1 MRQKGSMTI
10 AMCMMLSVM
19 LGIMAAGIKLCRE
32 QYARVQAV
40 NAADT
45 GLYSV
50 FSEYERDL
58 LEEYDLFFLDSGYGR
73 GAIDAYHV
81 VQQMENSM
89 ALTLKSGIRGSRQE
103 SCSIT
108 GYRLA
113 TDNAGEAFCAQA
125 AEAVREHLGTAAV
138 KRLKE
143 YLGNTKE
150 VTEQQQA
157 QKDAGAPPMPEVQAP
172 EETVQEN
179 RDAPQITSENNP
191 LEIIKR
197 IRSMGILGLVLPDDA
212 VISEKEA
219 DVSVFTSNRNLQK
232 GMGDIKGRESGGS
245 DKLFLQAYAMNKLGT
260 YREPGN
266 PGALDYQVE
275 YIVGGRGSDR
285 ENLKKTVNRIL
296 LLREAANA
304 AYLYTDPEKRAQSG
318 ALAASLCTALLI
330 PEGAFVVEKL
340 LLLGWA
346 YGESLLDV
354 RQLMAGGKVPLV
366 KTGAGWQ
373 LEFSNIGQI
382 FTMLQEGQAKN
393 TSGLDYNDYLQILL
407 FASSG
412 HSLAF
417 RCMDMIEQN
426 IRLKPGKENF
436 RIDSCM
442 ECLEMETRFLSP
454 SGNQWTAV
462 RNYGYD
468 M

>member
-19 LGIMAAGIKLCRE
+19 LGIVAAGIKLCRE

-89 ALTLKSGIRGSRQE
+89 AVTLKSGIWGSRQE

-157 QKDAGAPPMPEVQAP
+157 QKDAGAPPMPEAQTP
-172 EETVQEN
+172 EETAQEN
-179 RDAPQITSENNP
+179 TDAPQITPENNP

-197 IRSMGILGLVLPDDA
+197 IRSMG
-212 VISEKEA
+212 
-219 DVSVFTSNRNLQK
+219 
-232 GMGDIKGRESGGS
+232 
-245 DKLFLQAYAMNKLGT
+245 NKLGT

-373 LEFSNIGQI
+373 LELSNIGQI

>member
-19 LGIMAAGIKLCRE
+19 LLLLAAGIKLCRE

-40 NAADT
+40 NAVDT
-45 GLYSV
+45 GMYSV
-50 FSEYERDL
+50 FAEYERDL
-58 LEEYDLFFLDSGYGR
+58 LEDYDLFFLDSGYGK
-73 GAIDAYHV
+73 GTVDALHV
-81 VQQMENSM
+81 VRQMENSM
-89 ALTLKSGIRGSRQE
+89 DLVLKTGIRGSRQE

-113 TDNAGEAFCAQA
+113 TDNGGEAFCAQA
-125 AEAVREHLGTAAV
+125 AEAVREHLGADAV
-138 KRLKE
+138 KGLKE
-143 YLGNTKE
+143 YLSNTRE
-150 VTEQQQA
+150 VIEQQQG
-157 QKDAGAPPMPEVQAP
+157 QKDAGAPPMLEEPVPDDTAVPE
-172 EETVQEN
+172 
-179 RDAPQITSENNP
+179 ITPDNNP

-197 IRSMGILGLVLPDDA
+197 IRTMGILGLVLPDNA

-219 DVSVFTSNRNLQK
+219 DVSGFTSNRNLQK
-232 GMGDIKGRESGGS
+232 GMGDIGGRETGIS
-245 DKLFLQAYAMNKLGT
+245 DKVFLQAYAMNKLGT
-260 YREPGN
+260 YREPGY
-266 PGALDYQVE
+266 PGALAYQAE

-285 ENLKKTVNRIL
+285 ENLKKTVNRML

-330 PEGAFVVEKL
+330 PEGAFAVEKL

-366 KTGAGWQ
+366 KSSASWQ
-373 LEFSNIGQI
+373 LELTDIGQI
-382 FTMLQEGQAKN
+382 FTLLRDGQAQN

-407 FASSG
+407 FATSG
-412 HSLAF
+412 HNLTF

-442 ECLEMETRFLSP
+442 ECLETETSFLSP
-454 SGNQWTAV
+454 SGNRWTAV
-462 RNYGYD
+462 RSYGYD

>member
-19 LGIMAAGIKLCRE
+19 LGILTAGIKLCRE

-40 NAADT
+40 NAVDT

-58 LEEYDLFFLDSGYGR
+58 LEEYDLFFLDSGYGG
-73 GAIDAYHV
+73 GAIDAFRV

-89 ALTLKSGIRGSRQE
+89 DLTLKTGIRGSRRE
-103 SCSIT
+103 NCSIT

-113 TDNAGEAFCAQA
+113 SDNGGEAFCAQA
-125 AEAVREHLGTAAV
+125 AEAVRKHLGTDAV

-143 YLGNTKE
+143 YLSNTGE
-150 VTEQQQA
+150 VIEQQQE
-157 QKDAGAPPMPEVQAP
+157 QKEAGVPPMPEEPVP
-172 EETVQEN
+172 DDTSVSE
-179 RDAPQITSENNP
+179 ITPDNNP
-191 LEIIKR
+191 LEVIKR
-197 IRSMGILGLVLPDDA
+197 IRTMGILGLVLPDDA

-232 GMGDIKGRESGGS
+232 GIGSLGGRESGTS

-275 YIVGGRGSDR
+275 YIVGGKGSDR
-285 ENLKKTVNRIL
+285 ENLKKTVNRML

-354 RQLMAGGKVPLV
+354 RQLMAGGKVPLE
-366 KTGAGWQ
+366 KNSASWQ
-373 LEFSNIGQI
+373 LALSDIGQI
-382 FTMLQEGQAKN
+382 FSLLQDGQAKN

-407 FASSG
+407 FTSSRNN
-412 HSLAF
+412 LTF

-442 ECLEMETRFLSP
+442 ECLEMETGFLSP
-454 SGNQWTAV
+454 SGNRWTAV
-462 RNYGYD
+462 RSYGYD

>member
-19 LGIMAAGIKLCRE
+19 LGILTAGIKLCRE

-40 NAADT
+40 NAVDT

-58 LEEYDLFFLDSGYGR
+58 LEEYDLFFLDSGYGG
-73 GAIDAYHV
+73 GAIDAFRV

-89 ALTLKSGIRGSRQE
+89 DLTLKTGIRGSRRE
-103 SCSIT
+103 NCSIT

-113 TDNAGEAFCAQA
+113 SDNGGEAFCAQA
-125 AEAVREHLGTAAV
+125 AEAVRKHLGTDAV

-143 YLGNTKE
+143 YLSNTGE
-150 VTEQQQA
+150 VIEQQQE
-157 QKDAGAPPMPEVQAP
+157 QKEAGVPPMPEEPVP
-172 EETVQEN
+172 DDTSVSE
-179 RDAPQITSENNP
+179 ITPDNNP
-191 LEIIKR
+191 LEVIKR
-197 IRSMGILGLVLPDDA
+197 IRTMGILGLVLPDNA

-232 GMGDIKGRESGGS
+232 GMGSLGGRESGTS

-275 YIVGGRGSDR
+275 YIVGGKGSDR
-285 ENLKKTVNRIL
+285 ENLKKTVNRML

-366 KTGAGWQ
+366 KNSASWQ
-373 LEFSNIGQI
+373 LALSDIGQI
-382 FTMLQEGQAKN
+382 FSLLQDGQAKN

-407 FASSG
+407 FTSSRNN
-412 HSLAF
+412 LTF

-442 ECLEMETRFLSP
+442 ECLEMETGFLSP
-454 SGNQWTAV
+454 SGNRWTAV
-462 RNYGYD
+462 RSYGYD

>member
-1 MRQKGSMTI
+1 MRQKGSITI

-19 LGIMAAGIKLCRE
+19 LGILTAGIKLCRE

-40 NAADT
+40 NAVDT

-58 LEEYDLFFLDSGYGR
+58 LEEYDLFFLDSGYGG
-73 GAIDAYHV
+73 GAIDAFRV

-89 ALTLKSGIRGSRQE
+89 DLTLKTGVRGSRRE
-103 SCSIT
+103 NCSIT

-113 TDNAGEAFCAQA
+113 SDNGGEAFCAQA
-125 AEAVREHLGTAAV
+125 AEAVRKHLGTDAV

-143 YLGNTKE
+143 YLSNTGE
-150 VTEQQQA
+150 VIEQQQE
-157 QKDAGAPPMPEVQAP
+157 QKEAGVPPMPEEPVP
-172 EETVQEN
+172 DDTSVSE
-179 RDAPQITSENNP
+179 ITPDNNP
-191 LEIIKR
+191 LEVIKR
-197 IRSMGILGLVLPDDA
+197 IRTMGILGLVLPDNA

-232 GMGDIKGRESGGS
+232 GMGSLGGCESGTS

-275 YIVGGRGSDR
+275 YIVGGKGSDR
-285 ENLKKTVNRIL
+285 ENLKKTMNRML

-366 KTGAGWQ
+366 KNSASWQ
-373 LEFSNIGQI
+373 LALSDIGQI
-382 FTMLQEGQAKN
+382 FSLLQDGQAKN

-407 FASSG
+407 FTSSRN
-412 HSLAF
+412 SLTF

-442 ECLEMETRFLSP
+442 ECLEMETGFLSP
-454 SGNQWTAV
+454 SGNRWTAI
-462 RNYGYD
+462 RSYGYD

>member
-10 AMCMMLSVM
+10 AVCMMLSVM
-19 LGIMAAGIKLCRE
+19 LLILTAGIKLCRE

-40 NAADT
+40 NAVDT
-45 GLYSV
+45 GMYSV
-50 FSEYERDL
+50 FAEYERDL
-58 LEEYDLFFLDSGYGR
+58 LEDYDLFFLDSGYGR
-73 GAIDAYHV
+73 GNVDALHV

-89 ALTLKSGIRGSRQE
+89 DLVLKTGIRGSRQK

-113 TDNAGEAFCAQA
+113 TDNGGEAFCAQA
-125 AEAVREHLGTAAV
+125 AEAVREHLGADAV

-143 YLGNTKE
+143 YLSNTGE
-150 VTEQQQA
+150 VIEQQQE
-157 QKDAGAPPMPEVQAP
+157 QKNAGVPSMPEEPVPDDTAVS
-172 EETVQEN
+172 E
-179 RDAPQITSENNP
+179 ITPDNNP

-197 IRSMGILGLVLPDDA
+197 IRTMGILGLVLPDNA

-219 DVSVFTSNRNLQK
+219 DVSIFTSNRNLQK
-232 GMGDIKGRESGGS
+232 GIGDIGGRESGVS
-245 DKLFLQAYAMNKLGT
+245 DKVFLQAYAMNKLGT
-260 YREPGN
+260 YKEPGH
-266 PGALDYQVE
+266 PGALDYQAE

-285 ENLKKTVNRIL
+285 ENLKKTVNRML

-318 ALAASLCTALLI
+318 TLAASLCTALLI
-330 PEGAFVVEKL
+330 PGGAFAVEKL

-354 RQLMAGGKVPLV
+354 RQLMAGGKIPLV
-366 KTGAGWQ
+366 KSSASWQ
-373 LEFSNIGQI
+373 LELSDIGQI
-382 FTMLQEGQAKN
+382 FTLLRDGQTKN

-407 FASSG
+407 FTTSR
-412 HSLAF
+412 HNLIF

-442 ECLEMETRFLSP
+442 ECLETETDFLGP
-454 SGNQWTAV
+454 SGNRWTAV
-462 RNYGYD
+462 RSYGYD

>member
-19 LGIMAAGIKLCRE
+19 LGILTAGIKLCRE

-40 NAADT
+40 NAVDT

-58 LEEYDLFFLDSGYGR
+58 LEEYDLFFLDSGYGG
-73 GAIDAYHV
+73 GAIDAFRV

-89 ALTLKSGIRGSRQE
+89 DLTLKTGIRGSRRE
-103 SCSIT
+103 NCSIT

-113 TDNAGEAFCAQA
+113 SDNGGEAFCAQA
-125 AEAVREHLGTAAV
+125 AEAVRKHLGTDAV

-143 YLGNTKE
+143 YLSNTGK
-150 VTEQQQA
+150 VIEQQQE
-157 QKDAGAPPMPEVQAP
+157 QKEAGVPPMPEEPVP
-172 EETVQEN
+172 DDTSVSE
-179 RDAPQITSENNP
+179 ITPDNNP
-191 LEIIKR
+191 LEVIKR
-197 IRSMGILGLVLPDDA
+197 IRTMGILGLVLPDDA

-232 GMGDIKGRESGGS
+232 GMGSLGGRESGTS

-275 YIVGGRGSDR
+275 YIVGGKGSDR
-285 ENLKKTVNRIL
+285 ENLKKTVNRML

-366 KTGAGWQ
+366 KNSASWQ
-373 LEFSNIGQI
+373 LALSDIGQI
-382 FTMLQEGQAKN
+382 FSLLQDGQAKN

-407 FASSG
+407 FTSSRNN
-412 HSLAF
+412 LTF

-442 ECLEMETRFLSP
+442 ECLEMETGFLSP
-454 SGNQWTAV
+454 SGNRWTAI
-462 RNYGYD
+462 RSYGYD

>member
-19 LGIMAAGIKLCRE
+19 LGILTAGIKLCRE

-40 NAADT
+40 NAVDT

-58 LEEYDLFFLDSGYGR
+58 LEEYDLFFLDSGYGG
-73 GAIDAYHV
+73 GAIDAFRV

-89 ALTLKSGIRGSRQE
+89 DLTLKTGIRGSRRE
-103 SCSIT
+103 NCSIT

-113 TDNAGEAFCAQA
+113 SDNGGEAFCAQA
-125 AEAVREHLGTAAV
+125 AEAVRKHLGTDAV

-143 YLGNTKE
+143 YLSNTGE
-150 VTEQQQA
+150 VIEQQQE
-157 QKDAGAPPMPEVQAP
+157 QKEAGVPPMPEEPVP
-172 EETVQEN
+172 DDTSVSE
-179 RDAPQITSENNP
+179 ITPDNNP
-191 LEIIKR
+191 LEVIKR
-197 IRSMGILGLVLPDDA
+197 IRTMGILGLVLPDNA

-232 GMGDIKGRESGGS
+232 GMGSLGGRESGTS

-260 YREPGN
+260 YREPVN

-275 YIVGGRGSDR
+275 YIVGGKGSDR
-285 ENLKKTVNRIL
+285 ENLKKTVNRML

-318 ALAASLCTALLI
+318 TLAASLCTALLI

-366 KTGAGWQ
+366 KNSASWQ
-373 LEFSNIGQI
+373 LALSDIGQI
-382 FTMLQEGQAKN
+382 FSLLQDGQAKN

-407 FASSG
+407 FTSSRNN
-412 HSLAF
+412 LTF

-442 ECLEMETRFLSP
+442 ECLEMETGFLSP
-454 SGNQWTAV
+454 SGNRWTAI

>member
-19 LGIMAAGIKLCRE
+19 LGILTAGIKLCRE

-40 NAADT
+40 NAVDT

-58 LEEYDLFFLDSGYGR
+58 LEEYDLFFLDSGYGG
-73 GAIDAYHV
+73 GAIDAFRV

-89 ALTLKSGIRGSRQE
+89 DLTLKTGIRGSRRE
-103 SCSIT
+103 NCSIT

-113 TDNAGEAFCAQA
+113 SDNGGEAFCAQA
-125 AEAVREHLGTAAV
+125 AEAVRKHLGTDAV

-143 YLGNTKE
+143 YLSNTGE
-150 VTEQQQA
+150 VIEQQQE
-157 QKDAGAPPMPEVQAP
+157 QKEAGVPPMPEEPVP
-172 EETVQEN
+172 DDTSVSE
-179 RDAPQITSENNP
+179 ITPDNNP
-191 LEIIKR
+191 LEVIKR
-197 IRSMGILGLVLPDDA
+197 IRTMGILGLVLPDDA

-232 GMGDIKGRESGGS
+232 GIGSLGGRESGTS

-275 YIVGGRGSDR
+275 YIVGGKGSDR
-285 ENLKKTVNRIL
+285 ENLKKTVNRML

-354 RQLMAGGKVPLV
+354 RQLMAGGKVPLE
-366 KTGAGWQ
+366 KNSASWQ
-373 LEFSNIGQI
+373 LALSDIGQI
-382 FTMLQEGQAKN
+382 FSLLQDGQAKN

-407 FASSG
+407 FTSSRNN
-412 HSLAF
+412 LTF

-442 ECLEMETRFLSP
+442 ECLEMETGFLSP
-454 SGNQWTAV
+454 SGNRWTAI
-462 RNYGYD
+462 RSYGYD

>member
-19 LGIMAAGIKLCRE
+19 LGILTAGIKLCRE

-40 NAADT
+40 NAVDT

-58 LEEYDLFFLDSGYGR
+58 LEEYDLFFLDSGYGG
-73 GAIDAYHV
+73 GAIDAFRV

-89 ALTLKSGIRGSRQE
+89 DLTLKTGIRGSRRE
-103 SCSIT
+103 NCSIT

-113 TDNAGEAFCAQA
+113 SDNGGEAFCAQA
-125 AEAVREHLGTAAV
+125 AEAVRKHLGTDAV

-143 YLGNTKE
+143 YLSNTGE
-150 VTEQQQA
+150 VIEQQQE
-157 QKDAGAPPMPEVQAP
+157 QKEAGVPPMPEEPVP
-172 EETVQEN
+172 DDTSVSE
-179 RDAPQITSENNP
+179 ITPDNNP
-191 LEIIKR
+191 LEVIKR
-197 IRSMGILGLVLPDDA
+197 IRTMGILGLVLPDNA

-232 GMGDIKGRESGGS
+232 GMGSLGGRESGTS

-275 YIVGGRGSDR
+275 YIVGGKGSDR
-285 ENLKKTVNRIL
+285 ENLKKTVNRML

-340 LLLGWA
+340 LLLGLA

-366 KTGAGWQ
+366 KNSASWQ
-373 LEFSNIGQI
+373 LALSDIGQI
-382 FTMLQEGQAKN
+382 FSLLQDGQAKN

-407 FASSG
+407 FTSSRNN
-412 HSLAF
+412 LTF

-442 ECLEMETRFLSP
+442 ECLEMETGFLSP
-454 SGNQWTAV
+454 SGNRWTAV
-462 RNYGYD
+462 RSYGYD

>member
-1 MRQKGSMTI
+1 MRQKGSITI

-19 LGIMAAGIKLCRE
+19 LGILTAGIKLCRE

-40 NAADT
+40 NAVDT

-58 LEEYDLFFLDSGYGR
+58 LEEYDLFFLDSGYGG
-73 GAIDAYHV
+73 GAIDAFRV

-89 ALTLKSGIRGSRQE
+89 DLTLKTGIRGSIRE
-103 SCSIT
+103 NCSIT

-113 TDNAGEAFCAQA
+113 SDNGGEAFCAQA
-125 AEAVREHLGTAAV
+125 AEAVRIHLGTDAV

-143 YLGNTKE
+143 YLSNTGK
-150 VTEQQQA
+150 VIEQQQE
-157 QKDAGAPPMPEVQAP
+157 QKEAGVPPMPEDPVP
-172 EETVQEN
+172 DDTSVSE
-179 RDAPQITSENNP
+179 ITPDNNP
-191 LEIIKR
+191 LEVIKR
-197 IRSMGILGLVLPDDA
+197 IRTMGILGLVLPDDA

-232 GMGDIKGRESGGS
+232 GMGSLGGRESGTS

-275 YIVGGRGSDR
+275 YIVGGKGSDR
-285 ENLKKTVNRIL
+285 ENLKKTVNRML

-366 KTGAGWQ
+366 KNSASWQ
-373 LEFSNIGQI
+373 LALSDIGQI
-382 FTMLQEGQAKN
+382 FSLLQDGQAKN

-407 FASSG
+407 FTSSRNN
-412 HSLAF
+412 LTF

-442 ECLEMETRFLSP
+442 ECLEMETGFLSP
-454 SGNQWTAV
+454 SGNRWTAV
-462 RNYGYD
+462 RSYGYD

>member
-1 MRQKGSMTI
+1 MRQKGSITI

-19 LGIMAAGIKLCRE
+19 LGILTAGIKLCRE

-40 NAADT
+40 NAVDT

-58 LEEYDLFFLDSGYGR
+58 LEEYDLFFLDSGYGG
-73 GAIDAYHV
+73 GAIDAFRV

-89 ALTLKSGIRGSRQE
+89 DLTLKTGVRGSRRE
-103 SCSIT
+103 NCSIT

-113 TDNAGEAFCAQA
+113 SDNGGEAFCAQA
-125 AEAVREHLGTAAV
+125 AEAVRKHLGTDAV

-143 YLGNTKE
+143 YISNTGE
-150 VTEQQQA
+150 VIEQQQE
-157 QKDAGAPPMPEVQAP
+157 QKEAGVPPMPEEPVP
-172 EETVQEN
+172 DDTSVSE
-179 RDAPQITSENNP
+179 ITPDNNP
-191 LEIIKR
+191 LEVIKR
-197 IRSMGILGLVLPDDA
+197 IRTMGILGLVLPDDA

-232 GMGDIKGRESGGS
+232 GIGSLGGRESGTS

-266 PGALDYQVE
+266 PGTLDYQVE
-275 YIVGGRGSDR
+275 YIVGGKGSDR
-285 ENLKKTVNRIL
+285 ENLKKTVNRML

-366 KTGAGWQ
+366 KNGASWQ
-373 LEFSNIGQI
+373 LALSDIGQI
-382 FTMLQEGQAKN
+382 FSLLQDGQAKN

-407 FASSG
+407 FTSSRNN
-412 HSLAF
+412 LTF

-442 ECLEMETRFLSP
+442 ECLEMETGFLSP
-454 SGNQWTAV
+454 SGNRWTAI
-462 RNYGYD
+462 RSYGYD

>member
-19 LGIMAAGIKLCRE
+19 LGILTAGIKLCRE

-40 NAADT
+40 NAVDT

-58 LEEYDLFFLDSGYGR
+58 LEEYDLFFLDSGYGG
-73 GAIDAYHV
+73 GAIDAFRV

-89 ALTLKSGIRGSRQE
+89 DLTLKTGIRGSIRE
-103 SCSIT
+103 NCSIT

-113 TDNAGEAFCAQA
+113 SDNGGEAFCAQA
-125 AEAVREHLGTAAV
+125 AEAVRKHLGTDAV

-143 YLGNTKE
+143 YLSNTGE
-150 VTEQQQA
+150 VIEQQQE
-157 QKDAGAPPMPEVQAP
+157 QKEAGVPPMPEEPVP
-172 EETVQEN
+172 DDTSVSE
-179 RDAPQITSENNP
+179 ITPDNNP
-191 LEIIKR
+191 LEMIKR
-197 IRSMGILGLVLPDDA
+197 IRTMGILGLVLPDDA

-232 GMGDIKGRESGGS
+232 GIGSLGGRESGTS

-275 YIVGGRGSDR
+275 YIVGGKGSDR
-285 ENLKKTVNRIL
+285 ENLKKTMNRML

-366 KTGAGWQ
+366 KNSASWQ
-373 LEFSNIGQI
+373 LALSDIGQI
-382 FTMLQEGQAKN
+382 FSLLQDGQAKN

-407 FASSG
+407 FTSSRNN
-412 HSLAF
+412 LTF

-442 ECLEMETRFLSP
+442 ECLEMETGFLSP
-454 SGNQWTAV
+454 SGNRWTAV
-462 RNYGYD
+462 RSYGYD

>member
-19 LGIMAAGIKLCRE
+19 LGILTAGIKLCRE

-40 NAADT
+40 NAVDT

-58 LEEYDLFFLDSGYGR
+58 LEEYDLFFLDSGYGG
-73 GAIDAYHV
+73 GAIDAFRV

-89 ALTLKSGIRGSRQE
+89 DLTLKTGIRGSRRE
-103 SCSIT
+103 NCSIT

-113 TDNAGEAFCAQA
+113 SDNGGEAFCAQA
-125 AEAVREHLGTAAV
+125 AEAVRKHLGTDAV

-143 YLGNTKE
+143 YLSNTGE
-150 VTEQQQA
+150 VIEQQQE
-157 QKDAGAPPMPEVQAP
+157 QKEAGVPPMPEEPVP
-172 EETVQEN
+172 DDTSVSE
-179 RDAPQITSENNP
+179 ITPDNNP
-191 LEIIKR
+191 LEVIMR
-197 IRSMGILGLVLPDDA
+197 IRTMGILGLVLPDDA

-232 GMGDIKGRESGGS
+232 GMGSLGGRESGTS

-260 YREPGN
+260 YREPVN

-275 YIVGGRGSDR
+275 YIVGGKGSDR
-285 ENLKKTVNRIL
+285 ENLKKTVNRML

-318 ALAASLCTALLI
+318 TLAASLCTALLI

-366 KTGAGWQ
+366 KNSASWQ
-373 LEFSNIGQI
+373 LALSDIGQI
-382 FTMLQEGQAKN
+382 FSLLQDGQAKN

-407 FASSG
+407 FTSSRNN
-412 HSLAF
+412 LTF

-442 ECLEMETRFLSP
+442 ECLEMETGFLSP
-454 SGNQWTAV
+454 SGNRWTAV
-462 RNYGYD
+462 RSYGYD

>member
-19 LGIMAAGIKLCRE
+19 LGILTAGIKLCRE

-40 NAADT
+40 NAVDT

-58 LEEYDLFFLDSGYGR
+58 LEEYDLFFLDSGYGG
-73 GAIDAYHV
+73 GAIDAFRV

-89 ALTLKSGIRGSRQE
+89 DLTLKTGIRGSRRE
-103 SCSIT
+103 NCSIT

-113 TDNAGEAFCAQA
+113 SDNGGEAFCAQA
-125 AEAVREHLGTAAV
+125 AEAVRKHLGTDAV

-143 YLGNTKE
+143 YLSNTGE
-150 VTEQQQA
+150 VIEQQQE
-157 QKDAGAPPMPEVQAP
+157 QKEAGVPPMPEEPVP
-172 EETVQEN
+172 DDTSVSE
-179 RDAPQITSENNP
+179 ITPDNNP
-191 LEIIKR
+191 LEVIKR
-197 IRSMGILGLVLPDDA
+197 IRTMGILGLVLPDDA

-232 GMGDIKGRESGGS
+232 GMGSLGGRESGTS

-266 PGALDYQVE
+266 PGTLDYQVE
-275 YIVGGRGSDR
+275 YIVGGKGSDR
-285 ENLKKTVNRIL
+285 ENLKKTVNRML

-366 KTGAGWQ
+366 KNGASWQ
-373 LEFSNIGQI
+373 LALSDIGQI
-382 FTMLQEGQAKN
+382 FSLLQDGQAKN

-407 FASSG
+407 FTSSRNN
-412 HSLAF
+412 LTF

-442 ECLEMETRFLSP
+442 ECLEMETGFLSP
-454 SGNQWTAV
+454 SGNRWTAV
-462 RNYGYD
+462 RSYGYD

>member
-19 LGIMAAGIKLCRE
+19 LGILTAGIKLCRE

-40 NAADT
+40 NAVDT

-58 LEEYDLFFLDSGYGR
+58 LEEYDLFFLDSGYGG
-73 GAIDAYHV
+73 GAIDAFRV

-89 ALTLKSGIRGSRQE
+89 DLTLKTGIRGSRRE
-103 SCSIT
+103 NCSIT

-113 TDNAGEAFCAQA
+113 SDNGGEAFCAQA
-125 AEAVREHLGTAAV
+125 AEAVRKHLGTDAV

-143 YLGNTKE
+143 YLSNTGE
-150 VTEQQQA
+150 VIEQQQE
-157 QKDAGAPPMPEVQAP
+157 QKEAGVPPMPEEPVP
-172 EETVQEN
+172 DDTSVSE
-179 RDAPQITSENNP
+179 ITPDNNP
-191 LEIIKR
+191 LEVIKR
-197 IRSMGILGLVLPDDA
+197 IRTMGILGLVLPDDA

-232 GMGDIKGRESGGS
+232 GMGSLGGRESGTS

-275 YIVGGRGSDR
+275 YIVGGKGSDR
-285 ENLKKTVNRIL
+285 ENLKKTVNRML

-354 RQLMAGGKVPLV
+354 RQLMAGGKVPLE
-366 KTGAGWQ
+366 KNSASWQ
-373 LEFSNIGQI
+373 LALSDIGQI
-382 FTMLQEGQAKN
+382 FSLLQDGQAKN

-407 FASSG
+407 FTSSRNN
-412 HSLAF
+412 LTF

-442 ECLEMETRFLSP
+442 ECLEMETGFLSP
-454 SGNQWTAV
+454 SGNRWTAI
-462 RNYGYD
+462 RSYGYD

>member
-19 LGIMAAGIKLCRE
+19 LGILTAGIKLCRE

-40 NAADT
+40 NAVDT

-58 LEEYDLFFLDSGYGR
+58 LEEYDLFFLDSGYGG
-73 GAIDAYHV
+73 GAIDAFRV

-89 ALTLKSGIRGSRQE
+89 DLTLKTGIRGSRRE
-103 SCSIT
+103 NCSIT

-113 TDNAGEAFCAQA
+113 SDNGGEAFCAQA
-125 AEAVREHLGTAAV
+125 AEAVRKHLGTDAV

-143 YLGNTKE
+143 YLSNTGE
-150 VTEQQQA
+150 VIEQQQE
-157 QKDAGAPPMPEVQAP
+157 QKEAGVPPMPEEPVP
-172 EETVQEN
+172 DDTSVSE
-179 RDAPQITSENNP
+179 ITPDNNP
-191 LEIIKR
+191 LEVIKR
-197 IRSMGILGLVLPDDA
+197 IRTMGILGLVLPDDA

-232 GMGDIKGRESGGS
+232 GIGSLGGRESGTS

-275 YIVGGRGSDR
+275 YIVGGKGSDR
-285 ENLKKTVNRIL
+285 ENLKKTVNRML

-366 KTGAGWQ
+366 KNSASWQ
-373 LEFSNIGQI
+373 LALSDIGQI
-382 FTMLQEGQAKN
+382 FSLLQDGQAKN

-407 FASSG
+407 FTSSRNN
-412 HSLAF
+412 LTF

-442 ECLEMETRFLSP
+442 ECLEMETGFLSP
-454 SGNQWTAV
+454 SGNRWTAI
-462 RNYGYD
+462 RSYGYD

>member
-19 LGIMAAGIKLCRE
+19 LGILAAAIQLCRE

-73 GAIDAYHV
+73 GSIDAFHV

-89 ALTLKSGIRGSRQE
+89 ALTLESGIRGSTQE

-108 GYRLA
+108 GYSLA
-113 TDNAGEAFCAQA
+113 SDNDGEVFCAQA
-125 AEAVREHLGTAAV
+125 AAAVREHLGTEAV

-143 YLGNTKE
+143 YLSDTGK
-150 VTEQQQA
+150 VIEQQQE
-157 QKDAGAPPMPEVQAP
+157 QKDAGAPPMPEEP
-172 EETVQEN
+172 EAEGASMPE
-179 RDAPQITSENNP
+179 ITPENNP

-197 IRSMGILGLVLPDDA
+197 IRAMGILGLVLPNDA
-212 VISEKEA
+212 VISEKET
-219 DVSVFTSNRNLQK
+219 DVSTFTSNRNLQK
-232 GMGDIKGRESGGS
+232 GMGDMKEQKTGAA
-245 DKLFLQAYAMNKLGT
+245 DKLFLQTYVMNKLGT
-260 YREPGN
+260 YRVPGN

-275 YIVGGRGSDR
+275 YILGGRGSDR

-304 AYLYTDPEKRAQSG
+304 AYLYTDPEKRAQSS

-366 KTGAGWQ
+366 KTGADWK
-373 LEFSNIGQI
+373 LELSHIGQI
-382 FTMLQEGQAKN
+382 FTLLQNGQTEN

-407 FASSG
+407 FTTSR

-442 ECLEMETRFLSP
+442 EGLEMETSFLSP
-454 SGNQWTAV
+454 SGKRWTAV
-462 RNYGYD
+462 RSYGYD

>member
-19 LGIMAAGIKLCRE
+19 LGILTAGIKLCRE

-40 NAADT
+40 NAVDT

-50 FSEYERDL
+50 FSEYEKDL
-58 LEEYDLFFLDSGYGR
+58 LEEYDLFFLDSGYGG
-73 GAIDAYHV
+73 GAIDAFRV

-89 ALTLKSGIRGSRQE
+89 DLTLKTGIRGSRRE
-103 SCSIT
+103 NCSIT

-113 TDNAGEAFCAQA
+113 SDNGGEAFCAQA
-125 AEAVREHLGTAAV
+125 AEAVRKHLGTDAV

-143 YLGNTKE
+143 YLSNTGE
-150 VTEQQQA
+150 VIEQQQE
-157 QKDAGAPPMPEVQAP
+157 QKEAGIPPMPEEPVP
-172 EETVQEN
+172 DDTSVSE
-179 RDAPQITSENNP
+179 ITPDNNP
-191 LEIIKR
+191 LEVIKR
-197 IRSMGILGLVLPDDA
+197 IRTMGILGLVLPDNA

-232 GMGDIKGRESGGS
+232 GMGSLGGRESGTS

-266 PGALDYQVE
+266 SGALDYQVE
-275 YIVGGRGSDR
+275 YIVGGKGSDR
-285 ENLKKTVNRIL
+285 ENLKKTVNRML

-366 KTGAGWQ
+366 KNSASWQ
-373 LEFSNIGQI
+373 LALSDIGQI
-382 FTMLQEGQAKN
+382 FSLLQDGQAKN

-407 FASSG
+407 FTSSG
-412 HSLAF
+412 NNLTF

-442 ECLEMETRFLSP
+442 ECMEMETCFLSP
-454 SGNQWTAV
+454 SGNRWTAV
-462 RNYGYD
+462 RSYGYD

>member
-19 LGIMAAGIKLCRE
+19 LGILTAGIKLCRE

-40 NAADT
+40 NAVDT

-58 LEEYDLFFLDSGYGR
+58 LEEYDLFFLDSGYGG
-73 GAIDAYHV
+73 GAIDAFRV

-89 ALTLKSGIRGSRQE
+89 DLTLKTGIRGSRRE
-103 SCSIT
+103 NCSIT

-113 TDNAGEAFCAQA
+113 SDNGGEAFCAQA
-125 AEAVREHLGTAAV
+125 AEAVRKHLGTDAV

-143 YLGNTKE
+143 YLSNTGE
-150 VTEQQQA
+150 VIEQQQE
-157 QKDAGAPPMPEVQAP
+157 QKEAGVPPMPEEPVP
-172 EETVQEN
+172 DDTSVSE
-179 RDAPQITSENNP
+179 ITPDNNP
-191 LEIIKR
+191 LEVIKR
-197 IRSMGILGLVLPDDA
+197 IRTMGILGLVLPDNA

-232 GMGDIKGRESGGS
+232 GMGSLGGRESGTS

-260 YREPGN
+260 YREPVN

-275 YIVGGRGSDR
+275 YIVGGKGSDR
-285 ENLKKTVNRIL
+285 ENLKKTVNRML

-318 ALAASLCTALLI
+318 TLAASLCTALLI

-366 KTGAGWQ
+366 KNSAGWQ
-373 LEFSNIGQI
+373 LALSDIGQI
-382 FTMLQEGQAKN
+382 FSLLQDGQAKN

-407 FASSG
+407 FTSSRNN
-412 HSLAF
+412 LTF

-442 ECLEMETRFLSP
+442 ECLEMETGFLSP
-454 SGNQWTAV
+454 SGNRWTAI
-462 RNYGYD
+462 RSYGYD

>member
-19 LGIMAAGIKLCRE
+19 LGILTAGIKLCRE

-40 NAADT
+40 NAVDT

-58 LEEYDLFFLDSGYGR
+58 LEEYDLFFLDSGYGG
-73 GAIDAYHV
+73 GAIDAFRV

-89 ALTLKSGIRGSRQE
+89 DLTLKTGIRGSRRE
-103 SCSIT
+103 NCSIT

-113 TDNAGEAFCAQA
+113 SDNGGEAFCAQA
-125 AEAVREHLGTAAV
+125 AEAVRKHLGTDAV

-143 YLGNTKE
+143 YLSNTGE
-150 VTEQQQA
+150 VIEQQQE
-157 QKDAGAPPMPEVQAP
+157 QKEAGVPPMPEEPVP
-172 EETVQEN
+172 DDTSVSE
-179 RDAPQITSENNP
+179 ITPDNNP
-191 LEIIKR
+191 LEVIKR
-197 IRSMGILGLVLPDDA
+197 IRTMGILGLVLPDNA

-232 GMGDIKGRESGGS
+232 GMGSLGGRESGTS

-275 YIVGGRGSDR
+275 YIVGGKGSDR
-285 ENLKKTVNRIL
+285 ENLKKTVNRML

-318 ALAASLCTALLI
+318 TLAASLCTALLI

-366 KTGAGWQ
+366 KNSASWQ
-373 LEFSNIGQI
+373 LALSDIGQI
-382 FTMLQEGQAKN
+382 FSLLQDGQAKN

-407 FASSG
+407 FTSSRNN
-412 HSLAF
+412 LTF

-442 ECLEMETRFLSP
+442 ECLEMETSFLSP
-454 SGNQWTAV
+454 SGNRWTAI

>member
-19 LGIMAAGIKLCRE
+19 LGILTAGIKLCRE

-40 NAADT
+40 NAVDT

-58 LEEYDLFFLDSGYGR
+58 LEEYDLFFLDSGYGG
-73 GAIDAYHV
+73 GAIDAFRV

-89 ALTLKSGIRGSRQE
+89 DLTLKTGIRGSRRE
-103 SCSIT
+103 NCSIT

-113 TDNAGEAFCAQA
+113 SDNGGEAFCAQA
-125 AEAVREHLGTAAV
+125 AEAVRKHLGTDVV

-143 YLGNTKE
+143 YLSNTGE
-150 VTEQQQA
+150 VIEQQQE
-157 QKDAGAPPMPEVQAP
+157 QKEAGIPPMPEEPVP
-172 EETVQEN
+172 DDTSVSE
-179 RDAPQITSENNP
+179 ITSDNNP
-191 LEIIKR
+191 LEVIKR
-197 IRSMGILGLVLPDDA
+197 IRTMGILGLVLPDNA

-232 GMGDIKGRESGGS
+232 GMGSLGGRESGTS

-275 YIVGGRGSDR
+275 YIVGGKGSDR
-285 ENLKKTVNRIL
+285 ENLKKTVNRML

-366 KTGAGWQ
+366 KNSASWQ
-373 LEFSNIGQI
+373 LALSDIGQI
-382 FTMLQEGQAKN
+382 FSLLQDGQAKN

-407 FASSG
+407 FTSSRN
-412 HSLAF
+412 SLTF

-442 ECLEMETRFLSP
+442 ECMEMETCFLSP
-454 SGNQWTAV
+454 SGNRWTAV
-462 RNYGYD
+462 RSYGYD

>member
-19 LGIMAAGIKLCRE
+19 LGILTAGIKLCRE

-40 NAADT
+40 NAVDT

-58 LEEYDLFFLDSGYGR
+58 LEEYDLFFLDSGYGG
-73 GAIDAYHV
+73 GAIDAFRV

-89 ALTLKSGIRGSRQE
+89 DLTLKTGIQGSRRE
-103 SCSIT
+103 NCSIT

-113 TDNAGEAFCAQA
+113 SDNGGEAFCAQA
-125 AEAVREHLGTAAV
+125 AEAVRKHLGTDAV

-143 YLGNTKE
+143 YLSNTGE
-150 VTEQQQA
+150 VIEQQQE
-157 QKDAGAPPMPEVQAP
+157 QKEAGVPPMPEEPVP
-172 EETVQEN
+172 DDTSVSE
-179 RDAPQITSENNP
+179 ITPDNNP
-191 LEIIKR
+191 LEVIKR
-197 IRSMGILGLVLPDDA
+197 IRTMGILGLVLPDDA

-219 DVSVFTSNRNLQK
+219 DVSVFTSNRNVQK
-232 GMGDIKGRESGGS
+232 GMGSLGGRESGTS

-275 YIVGGRGSDR
+275 YIVGGKGSDR
-285 ENLKKTVNRIL
+285 ENLKKTVNRML

-366 KTGAGWQ
+366 KNSASWQ
-373 LEFSNIGQI
+373 LALSDIGQI
-382 FTMLQEGQAKN
+382 FSLLQDGQAKN

-407 FASSG
+407 FTSSRNN
-412 HSLAF
+412 LTF

-442 ECLEMETRFLSP
+442 ECLEMETGFLSP
-454 SGNQWTAV
+454 SGNRWTAV
-462 RNYGYD
+462 RSYGYD

>member
-19 LGIMAAGIKLCRE
+19 LGILTAGIKLCRE

-40 NAADT
+40 NAVDT

-58 LEEYDLFFLDSGYGR
+58 LEEYDLFFLDSGYGG
-73 GAIDAYHV
+73 GAIDAFRV

-89 ALTLKSGIRGSRQE
+89 DLTLKTGIRGSRRE
-103 SCSIT
+103 NCSIT

-113 TDNAGEAFCAQA
+113 SDNGGEAFCAQA
-125 AEAVREHLGTAAV
+125 AEAVRKHLGTDAV

-143 YLGNTKE
+143 YLSNTGK
-150 VTEQQQA
+150 VIEQQQE
-157 QKDAGAPPMPEVQAP
+157 QKEAGVPPMPEEPVP
-172 EETVQEN
+172 DDTSVSE
-179 RDAPQITSENNP
+179 ITPDNNP
-191 LEIIKR
+191 LEVIKR
-197 IRSMGILGLVLPDDA
+197 IRTMGILGLVLPDDA

-232 GMGDIKGRESGGS
+232 GIGSLGGRESGTS

-275 YIVGGRGSDR
+275 YIVGGKGSDR
-285 ENLKKTVNRIL
+285 ENLKKTVNRML

-366 KTGAGWQ
+366 KNSASWQ
-373 LEFSNIGQI
+373 LALSDIGQI
-382 FTMLQEGQAKN
+382 FSLLQDGQAKN

-407 FASSG
+407 FTSSRNN
-412 HSLAF
+412 LTF

-442 ECLEMETRFLSP
+442 ECLEMETGFLSP
-454 SGNQWTAV
+454 SGNRWTAV
-462 RNYGYD
+462 RSYGYD

>member
-19 LGIMAAGIKLCRE
+19 LGILTAGIKLCRE

-40 NAADT
+40 NAVDT

-58 LEEYDLFFLDSGYGR
+58 LEEYDLFFLDSGYGG
-73 GAIDAYHV
+73 GAIDAFRV

-89 ALTLKSGIRGSRQE
+89 DLTLKTGIRGSRRE
-103 SCSIT
+103 NCSIT

-113 TDNAGEAFCAQA
+113 SDNGGEAFCAQA
-125 AEAVREHLGTAAV
+125 AEAVRKHLGTDAV

-143 YLGNTKE
+143 YLSNTGE
-150 VTEQQQA
+150 VIEQQQE
-157 QKDAGAPPMPEVQAP
+157 QKEAGVPPMPEEPVP
-172 EETVQEN
+172 DDTSVSE
-179 RDAPQITSENNP
+179 ITPDNNP
-191 LEIIKR
+191 LEVIKR
-197 IRSMGILGLVLPDDA
+197 IRTMGILGLVLPDNA

-232 GMGDIKGRESGGS
+232 GMGSLGGRESGTS

-266 PGALDYQVE
+266 PGTLDYQVE
-275 YIVGGRGSDR
+275 YIVGGKGSDR
-285 ENLKKTVNRIL
+285 ENLKKTVNRML

-366 KTGAGWQ
+366 KNSASWQ
-373 LEFSNIGQI
+373 LALSDIGQI
-382 FTMLQEGQAKN
+382 FSLLQDGQAKN

-407 FASSG
+407 FTSSRNN
-412 HSLAF
+412 LTF

-442 ECLEMETRFLSP
+442 ECLEMETGFLSP
-454 SGNQWTAV
+454 SGNRWTAV
-462 RNYGYD
+462 RSYGYD

>member
-19 LGIMAAGIKLCRE
+19 LGILTAGIKLCRE

-40 NAADT
+40 NAVDT

-58 LEEYDLFFLDSGYGR
+58 LEEYDLFFLDSGYGG
-73 GAIDAYHV
+73 GAIDAFRV

-89 ALTLKSGIRGSRQE
+89 DLTLKTGIRGSRRE
-103 SCSIT
+103 NCSIT

-113 TDNAGEAFCAQA
+113 SDNGGEAFCAQA
-125 AEAVREHLGTAAV
+125 AEAVRKHLGTDAV

-143 YLGNTKE
+143 YLSNTGE
-150 VTEQQQA
+150 VIEQQQE
-157 QKDAGAPPMPEVQAP
+157 QKEAGIPPMPEEPVP
-172 EETVQEN
+172 DDTSVSE
-179 RDAPQITSENNP
+179 ITSDNNP
-191 LEIIKR
+191 LEVIKR
-197 IRSMGILGLVLPDDA
+197 IRTMGILGLVLPDNA

-219 DVSVFTSNRNLQK
+219 DVSVFTSNRNLQR
-232 GMGDIKGRESGGS
+232 GMGSLGGRESGTS

-275 YIVGGRGSDR
+275 YIVGGKGSDR
-285 ENLKKTVNRIL
+285 ENLKKTVNRML

-366 KTGAGWQ
+366 KNSASWQ
-373 LEFSNIGQI
+373 LALSDIGQI
-382 FTMLQEGQAKN
+382 FSLLQDGQAKN

-407 FASSG
+407 FTSSG
-412 HSLAF
+412 NNLTF

-442 ECLEMETRFLSP
+442 ECMEMETCFLSP
-454 SGNQWTAV
+454 SGNRWTAV
-462 RNYGYD
+462 RSYGYD

>member
-19 LGIMAAGIKLCRE
+19 LGILTAGIKLCRE

-40 NAADT
+40 NAVDT

-50 FSEYERDL
+50 FSEYEKDL
-58 LEEYDLFFLDSGYGR
+58 LEEYDLFFLDSGYGG
-73 GAIDAYHV
+73 GAIDAFRV

-89 ALTLKSGIRGSRQE
+89 DLTLKTGIRGSRRE
-103 SCSIT
+103 NCSII

-113 TDNAGEAFCAQA
+113 SDNGGEAFCAQA
-125 AEAVREHLGTAAV
+125 AEAVRKHLGTDAV

-143 YLGNTKE
+143 YLSNTGE
-150 VTEQQQA
+150 VIEQQQE
-157 QKDAGAPPMPEVQAP
+157 QKEAGIPPMPEEPVP
-172 EETVQEN
+172 DDTSVSE
-179 RDAPQITSENNP
+179 ITPDNNP
-191 LEIIKR
+191 LEVIKR
-197 IRSMGILGLVLPDDA
+197 IRTMGILGLVLPDNA

-232 GMGDIKGRESGGS
+232 GMGSLGGRESGTS

-275 YIVGGRGSDR
+275 YIVGGKGSDR
-285 ENLKKTVNRIL
+285 ENLKKTVNRML

-366 KTGAGWQ
+366 KNSASWQ
-373 LEFSNIGQI
+373 LALSDIGQI
-382 FTMLQEGQAKN
+382 FSLLQDGQAKN

-407 FASSG
+407 FTSSG
-412 HSLAF
+412 NNLTF

-442 ECLEMETRFLSP
+442 ECMEMETCFLSP
-454 SGNQWTAV
+454 SGNRWTAV
-462 RNYGYD
+462 RSYGYD

>member
-19 LGIMAAGIKLCRE
+19 LGILTAGIKLCRE

-40 NAADT
+40 NAVDT

-58 LEEYDLFFLDSGYGR
+58 LEEYDLFFLDSGYGG
-73 GAIDAYHV
+73 GAIDAFRV

-89 ALTLKSGIRGSRQE
+89 DLTLKTGIRGSRRE
-103 SCSIT
+103 NCSIT

-113 TDNAGEAFCAQA
+113 SDNGGEAFCAQA
-125 AEAVREHLGTAAV
+125 AEAVRKHLGTDAV

-143 YLGNTKE
+143 YLSNTGE
-150 VTEQQQA
+150 VIEQQQE
-157 QKDAGAPPMPEVQAP
+157 QKEAGVPPMPEEPVP
-172 EETVQEN
+172 DDTSVSE
-179 RDAPQITSENNP
+179 ITPDNNP
-191 LEIIKR
+191 LEVIKR
-197 IRSMGILGLVLPDDA
+197 IRTMGILGLVLPDDA

-232 GMGDIKGRESGGS
+232 GMGSLGGHESGTS

-275 YIVGGRGSDR
+275 YIVGGKGSDR
-285 ENLKKTVNRIL
+285 ENLKKTVNRML

-366 KTGAGWQ
+366 KNSASWQ
-373 LEFSNIGQI
+373 LALSDIGQI
-382 FTMLQEGQAKN
+382 FSLLQDGQAKN

-407 FASSG
+407 FTSSRNN
-412 HSLAF
+412 LTF

-442 ECLEMETRFLSP
+442 ECLEMETGFLSP
-454 SGNQWTAV
+454 SGNRWTAV
-462 RNYGYD
+462 RSYGYD

>member
-1 MRQKGSMTI
+1 
-10 AMCMMLSVM
+10 
-19 LGIMAAGIKLCRE
+19 
-32 QYARVQAV
+32 
-40 NAADT
+40 
-45 GLYSV
+45 
-50 FSEYERDL
+50 
-58 LEEYDLFFLDSGYGR
+58 
-73 GAIDAYHV
+73 
-81 VQQMENSM
+81 
-89 ALTLKSGIRGSRQE
+89 
-103 SCSIT
+103 
-108 GYRLA
+108 
-113 TDNAGEAFCAQA
+113 
-125 AEAVREHLGTAAV
+125 
-138 KRLKE
+138 
-143 YLGNTKE
+143 
-150 VTEQQQA
+150 
-157 QKDAGAPPMPEVQAP
+157 
-172 EETVQEN
+172 
-179 RDAPQITSENNP
+179 
-191 LEIIKR
+191 
-197 IRSMGILGLVLPDDA
+197 MGILGLVLPDDA

-232 GMGDIKGRESGGS
+232 GMGDIKGRESGGA

-373 LEFSNIGQI
+373 LELSNIGQI

-426 IRLKPGKENF
+426 IRLKPGKGNF

>member
-19 LGIMAAGIKLCRE
+19 LGILTAGIKLCRE

-40 NAADT
+40 NAVDT

-58 LEEYDLFFLDSGYGR
+58 LEEYDLFFLDSGYGG
-73 GAIDAYHV
+73 GAIDAFRV

-89 ALTLKSGIRGSRQE
+89 DLTLKTGIRGSRRE
-103 SCSIT
+103 NCSIT

-113 TDNAGEAFCAQA
+113 SDNGGEAFCAQA
-125 AEAVREHLGTAAV
+125 AEAVRKHLGTDAV

-143 YLGNTKE
+143 YLSNTGE
-150 VTEQQQA
+150 VIEQQQE
-157 QKDAGAPPMPEVQAP
+157 QKEAGVPPMPEEPVP
-172 EETVQEN
+172 DDTSVSE
-179 RDAPQITSENNP
+179 ITPDNNP
-191 LEIIKR
+191 LEVIKR
-197 IRSMGILGLVLPDDA
+197 IRTMGILGLVLPDNA

-232 GMGDIKGRESGGS
+232 GMGSLGGRESGTS

-266 PGALDYQVE
+266 PGAFDYQVE
-275 YIVGGRGSDR
+275 YIVGGKGSDR
-285 ENLKKTVNRIL
+285 ENLKKTVNRML

-346 YGESLLDV
+346 YGESFLDV

-366 KTGAGWQ
+366 KNSASWQ
-373 LEFSNIGQI
+373 LALSDIGQI
-382 FTMLQEGQAKN
+382 FSLLQDGQAKN

-407 FASSG
+407 FTSSRNN
-412 HSLAF
+412 LTF

-442 ECLEMETRFLSP
+442 ECLEMETGFLSP
-454 SGNQWTAV
+454 SGNRWTAV
-462 RNYGYD
+462 RSYGYD

>member
-19 LGIMAAGIKLCRE
+19 LGILTAGIKLCRE

-40 NAADT
+40 NAVDT

-58 LEEYDLFFLDSGYGR
+58 LEEYDLFFLDSGYGG
-73 GAIDAYHV
+73 GAIDAFRV

-89 ALTLKSGIRGSRQE
+89 DLTLKTGIRGSRRE
-103 SCSIT
+103 NCSIT

-113 TDNAGEAFCAQA
+113 SDNGGEAFCAQA
-125 AEAVREHLGTAAV
+125 AEAVRKHLGTDAV

-143 YLGNTKE
+143 YLSNTGE
-150 VTEQQQA
+150 VIEQQQE
-157 QKDAGAPPMPEVQAP
+157 QKEAGVPPMPEEPVP
-172 EETVQEN
+172 DDTSVSE
-179 RDAPQITSENNP
+179 ITPDNNP
-191 LEIIKR
+191 LEVIKR
-197 IRSMGILGLVLPDDA
+197 IRTMGILGLVLPDDA

-232 GMGDIKGRESGGS
+232 GMGSLGGRESGTS

-260 YREPGN
+260 YREPVN

-275 YIVGGRGSDR
+275 YIVGGKGSDR
-285 ENLKKTVNRIL
+285 ENLKKTVNRML

-366 KTGAGWQ
+366 KNSASWQ
-373 LEFSNIGQI
+373 LALSDIGQI
-382 FTMLQEGQAKN
+382 FSLLQDGQAKN
-393 TSGLDYNDYLQILL
+393 TSGLDYNDYLHILL
-407 FASSG
+407 FTSSRNN
-412 HSLAF
+412 LTF

-442 ECLEMETRFLSP
+442 ECLEMETGFLSP
-454 SGNQWTAV
+454 SGNRWTAI
-462 RNYGYD
+462 RSYGYD

>member
-19 LGIMAAGIKLCRE
+19 LGILTAGIKLCRE

-40 NAADT
+40 NAVDT

-58 LEEYDLFFLDSGYGR
+58 LEEYDLFFLDSGYGG
-73 GAIDAYHV
+73 GAIDAFRV

-89 ALTLKSGIRGSRQE
+89 DLTLKTGIRGSRRE
-103 SCSIT
+103 NCSIT

-113 TDNAGEAFCAQA
+113 SDNGGEAFCAQA
-125 AEAVREHLGTAAV
+125 AEAVRKHLGTDAV

-143 YLGNTKE
+143 YLSNTGE
-150 VTEQQQA
+150 VIEQQQE
-157 QKDAGAPPMPEVQAP
+157 QKEAGVPPMPEEPVP
-172 EETVQEN
+172 DDTSVSE
-179 RDAPQITSENNP
+179 ITPDNNP
-191 LEIIKR
+191 LEVIKR
-197 IRSMGILGLVLPDDA
+197 IRTMGILGLVLPDDA

-232 GMGDIKGRESGGS
+232 GMGSLGGRESGTS

-275 YIVGGRGSDR
+275 YIVGGKGSDR
-285 ENLKKTVNRIL
+285 ENLKKTVNRML

-366 KTGAGWQ
+366 KNSASWQ
-373 LEFSNIGQI
+373 LALSDIGQI
-382 FTMLQEGQAKN
+382 FSLLQDGQAKN

-407 FASSG
+407 FTSSRNN
-412 HSLAF
+412 LTF

-442 ECLEMETRFLSP
+442 ECLEMETGFLSP
-454 SGNQWTAV
+454 SGNRWTAV
-462 RNYGYD
+462 RSYGYD